1 MGVSFPMFRT
11 EPRVCVLR
19 GPTTIDP
26 CVVVKLAVIKAFNI
40 SKIVLIFSL
49 KTFIFDN
56 KSTYYQFT
64 VEIVPW

>member
-40 SKIVLIFSL
+40 
-49 KTFIFDN
+49 
-56 KSTYYQFT
+56 YQFT